1 MDATAVCRVDSRL
14 ATFKAAEA
22 AAAAAAAAA
31 ATATATVHAVC
42 PQISH
47 RPSRVVAEL

>member
-14 ATFKAAEA
+14 ATFKAAE

>member
-31 ATATATVHAVC
+31 TATATVHAVY